1 MDENGKVSHGSKQGS
16 ATITATMAGG
26 VTQTCLVHN
35 SVTSGASSSSGSGSG
50 ASGALSLNRT
60 GLHPGRPDRPSR

>member
-50 ASGALSLNRT
+50 ASGALSSTGRT
-60 GLHPGRPDRPSR
+60 SPWRPDRPSR